1 MDRGL
6 KVKFDRVSR
15 LYWWVPP
22 VAVIVVTIIDD
33 LIAEGGAREFTGFL
47 AWAASVFSILYY
59 HSGLVFDN
67 WRNFDDQQLER
78 RVKAFREMLHPG
90 VWLIFVGAHVVAIV
104 IGVLAWR
111 WVRAALS

>member
-1 MDRGL
+1 MDAEL

-22 VAVIVVTIIDD
+22 VAVIVVTVIDD
-33 LIAEGGAREFTGFL
+33 LIADGGASEFTGFL
-47 AWAASVFSILYY
+47 AWAGSVFSILYY

-67 WRNFDDQQLER
+67 QHSFDDKQLEH
-78 RVKAFREMLHPG
+78 RVAGFREMLHPG
-90 VWLIFVGAHVVAIV
+90 VWLIFVGVHGVAIV

-111 WVRAALS
+111 WVLASLS